1 MLQYLL
7 ICKSLTYAQRASRML
22 ERRGITA
29 TVTKAPNLTGVNG
42 CGYCIKL
49 SEKNLTKAI
58 KALNESKLGPTKI
71 FVLQGNGTA
80 NEVFL

>member
-1 MLQYLL
+1 MLHYLL

-29 TVTKAPNLTGVNG
+29 TVMKAPKITGVNG
-42 CGYCIKL
+42 CGYCVKL

-58 KALNESKLGPTKI
+58 KALNDTNLGPTKI
-71 FVLQGNGTA
+71 FVLQNDGVA